1 MKIPKKHL
9 MKIKLFEKDEYE
21 YGYNIIL
28 NDEYEFA
35 DGTQSEHVENQK
47 ELTDFLNMVIKK

>member
-1 MKIPKKHL
+1 

-21 YGYNIIL
+21 GGYNIIL